1 MCSGLRGPVRPSMTR
16 TTQRLLKP
24 PRTASSSSS
33 IPDCSCFS
41 IKVLPLAAMPFLTPY
56 PSGRLYAAAAAA
68 AKSLQSC
75 PTLRDPMDCSPP
87 GSSTHGISQARVLEW
102 GATDFSGRLYVIF
115 QNPISFRKS
124 LSNSPQSSASFKWF
138 LKLLLLVHCPQCV
151 VIYLFPCIPH

>member
-1 MCSGLRGPVRPSMTR
+1 MCSGRRGPVRPSMTH

-56 PSGRLYAAAAAA
+56 PSGRLYAAAA
-68 AKSLQSC
+68 KSLQSC

-87 GSSTHGISQARVLEW
+87 GSSVHGILQARVLAW
-102 GATDFSGRLYVIF
+102 GAIDFSGRLYVIF

-138 LKLLLLVHCPQCV
+138 LKLLLLVYFPQCV
-151 VIYLFPCIPH
+151 FIYLFPCIPH